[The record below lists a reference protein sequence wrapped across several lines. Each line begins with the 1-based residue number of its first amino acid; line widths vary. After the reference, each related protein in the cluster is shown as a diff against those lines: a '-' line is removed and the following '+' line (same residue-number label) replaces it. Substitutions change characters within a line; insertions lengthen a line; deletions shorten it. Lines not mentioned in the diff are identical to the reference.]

1 MSLKTSPRWYEGVT
15 RYEWLVLLVASLGWV
30 FDAFEGQLFNL
41 TRGAM
46 LAEILGSHAGSGAAK
61 QWGDIFLG
69 IFLAGGTFG
78 GLLFGSLG
86 DKFGR
91 KPVMVWTILFY
102 SIFSGLTYF
111 ATELWHVG
119 VLRFLV
125 AMGVGGEWAVAA
137 ALVAEIFPK
146 HARTHAGGIFHAT
159 GVVGTWLATLTSMG
173 VQDGWRIAYLVGI
186 IPALL
191 TLWVR
196 SSIHEPEKWQE
207 ARTSGRPMGS
217 FKDLFGDA
225 RWRTRALLGMALAAV
240 GLGTFWGVCVATQD
254 LTRELLVRLGMPAAD
269 AENKAKFAYGIVQVI
284 GSGIGQLSFGPIC
297 ARLGRRPTFMLM
309 HVLSFGLVLAVCYL
323 PHSYGQMLCL
333 LPLFGFA
340 TLSIHSGYAIY
351 FPELFPNHLRA
362 TGSSFCFNAGRLA
375 AAPMLFLSGWVKTQ
389 MTLPNAIALMGCLFL
404 AGLIIL
410 LGLPETKDRELPE
423 A

>member
-1 MSLKTSPRWYEGVT
+1 MQSSKWYSGVT
-15 RYEWLVLLVASLGWV
+15 RYQWLVLLVASLGWV

-46 LAEILGSHAGSGAAK
+46 LSEILGVQPGDPEAK
-61 QWGDIFLG
+61 KWGDIFLG

-91 KPVMVWTILFY
+91 KPVMVLTILFY

-111 ATELWHVG
+111 ASELWHVG

-146 HARTHAGGIFHAT
+146 QARTHAGGIFHAT
-159 GVVGTWLATLTSMG
+159 GVLGTWLAALTAMEVGSE
-173 VQDGWRIAYLVGI
+173 WRIAYLIGI
-186 IPALL
+186 LPALL

-196 SSIHEPEKWQE
+196 SSIQEPESWHE
-207 ARTSGRPMGS
+207 ARQSGKPMGS
-217 FKDLFGDA
+217 FTDLFGNA
-225 RWRTRALLGMALAAV
+225 RWRSRALLGMSLAAV

-254 LTRELLVRLGMPAAD
+254 LTRELLLSLGVEIQT
-269 AENKAKFAYGIVQVI
+269 AESQSKFAYGIIQVL
-284 GSGIGQLSFGPIC
+284 GAGLGQLSFGPLC
-297 ARLGRRPTFMLM
+297 ARFGRRRTFALM
-309 HVLSFGLVLAVCYL
+309 HVLSFVMVLVVCFV
-323 PHSYGQMLCL
+323 PRSYTQMLLL
-333 LPLFGFA
+333 LPVFGFV

-351 FPELFPNHLRA
+351 FPELFPSHLRS
-362 TGSSFCFNAGRLA
+362 TGASFCFNAGRLL
-375 AAPMLFLSGWVKTQ
+375 AAPVLFLSGYVKTL
-389 MTLPNAIALMGCLFL
+389 TSLPNAVALMGCLFL
-404 AGLIIL
+404 LGLVVL
-410 LGLPETKDRELPE
+410 AFLPETQGEDLPE
-423 A
+423 

>member
-1 MSLKTSPRWYEGVT
+1 MPSSNTKWYSNVT
-15 RYEWLVLLVASLGWV
+15 RYQWLVLLVASLGWV

-46 LAEILGSHAGSGAAK
+46 LSDILGVKPGDPEAQ

-86 DKFGR
+86 DKMGR
-91 KPVMVWTILFY
+91 KPVMVLTILFY
-102 SIFSGLTYF
+102 SIFSGMTYF

-119 VLRFLV
+119 VLRFFV

-159 GVVGTWLATLTSMG
+159 GVLGTWLATLTAMG
-173 VQDGWRIAYLVGI
+173 VENEWRIAYLIGI
-186 IPALL
+186 LPALL

-196 SSIHEPEKWQE
+196 SSIQEPEKWQE
-207 ARTSGRPMGS
+207 ARDSGKPMGS
-217 FKDLFGDA
+217 FSELFGNA
-225 RWRTRALLGMALAAV
+225 RWRTRALLGMTLAAV

-254 LTRELLVRLGMPAAD
+254 LTRTLLLKLNVPAPE
-269 AENKAKFAYGIVQVI
+269 AEKQARFAYGIVQVI
-284 GSGIGQLSFGPIC
+284 GAGVGQLSFGPIC
-297 ARLGRRPTFMLM
+297 ARFGRKPTFALM
-309 HVLSFGLVLAVCYL
+309 HILSFVMVLVVCYL
-323 PHSYGQMLCL
+323 PQSYWQMLVM
-333 LPLFGFA
+333 LPLFGFV

-351 FPELFPNHLRA
+351 FPELFPNHLRS
-362 TGSSFCFNAGRLA
+362 TGASFCFNAGRLL
-375 AAPMLFLSGWVKTQ
+375 AAPMLIFSGYVKTW
-389 MTLPNAIALMGCLFL
+389 TSLPNAIAMLGSLFL
-404 AGLIIL
+404 VGLVVL
-410 LGLPETKDRELPE
+410 FYLPETKDQDLPE
-423 A
+423 